1 MLNFATDLVNYAFC
15 GHAVFTKI
23 NKKMKKIMMM
33 AVALLM
39 TVAASA
45 QPEAGTFSIQPKVGM
60 NISKLTK
67 FDDSKAKVGFAFGVE
82 GMYQISDRFGL
93 SAGIMYSMQG
103 VKAKGIAYDVVTDLV
118 ADYKLTAKMNYI
130 NIPILANFYVV
141 KGLAVK
147 AGIQPGFLVSKK
159 WGLDSTFG
167 MVNGIV
173 DGAKIDGTKAFDFS
187 IPVGISYE
195 YANIVLDARYAFGLT
210 KVASDTKSKNSVF
223 QLTLG
228 YKFNL

>member
-103 VKAKGIAYDVVTDLV
+103 AKRKGIAVDENGVYGDNTM
-118 ADYKLTAKMNYI
+118 KAKMNYI

-159 WGLDSTFG
+159 WGLDSPFA

>member
-1 MLNFATDLVNYAFC
+1 
-15 GHAVFTKI
+15 
-23 NKKMKKIMMM
+23 MKKIMMM

-103 VKAKGIAYDVVTDLV
+103 AKRKGIAVDENGVYG
-118 ADYKLTAKMNYI
+118 DYTMKAKMNYI

-195 YANIVLDARYAFGLT
+195 FANVVLDARYAFGLT